1 MENGRVV
8 FACYR
13 TAWLPVRVS
22 HASISNGTGG
32 KTMLERRIKSLV
44 WLATILGLVAF
55 TQASA
60 AEPAS
65 PAVEVKFFLNPP
77 EVLDASHHPNH
88 ALRKAFQVVEEPMM
102 IRMQF
107 LDGPVHE
114 LHKEGW
120 NIRFR
125 KLQGEDHI
133 ELTFKRRYPVD
144 GHLATALAKAASQGF
159 DAAEN
164 DYEPELEWG
173 YQKQTLTFANEKR
186 AGDATMQDLN
196 LPAAEE
202 AQKFAT
208 GKKMSDKLRHWKKEG
223 WAQGILASAR
233 VYGPVEGWRWRGRHP
248 EVDDKIAI
256 EVWALPAANG
266 TGTEPIVE
274 ISFKEKKNHATAT
287 AKREKLLKFLEK
299 NGWLLKEDV
308 LKTELILT
316 RSSQANR

>member
-1 MENGRVV
+1 MV
-8 FACYR
+8 
-13 TAWLPVRVS
+13 
-22 HASISNGTGG
+22 
-32 KTMLERRIKSLV
+32 ERRIKSLV
-44 WLATILGLVAF
+44 LLATVLGLVAF

-65 PAVEVKFFLNPP
+65 PAVEVKFFLSPP
-77 EVLDASHHPNH
+77 AVLDASYRPNH
-88 ALRKAFQVVEEPMM
+88 ALRKAFEVVEEPVT

-107 LDGPVHE
+107 LDGPGHE

-120 NIRFR
+120 HVRFR

-133 ELTFKRRYPVD
+133 ELTFKRRYRVD
-144 GHLATALAKAASQGF
+144 DHLATALAKAASEGF

-173 YQKQTLTFANEKR
+173 YHQQTLTFANEKQ
-186 AGDATMQDLN
+186 AGDTTMQDLN
-196 LPAAEE
+196 LPSAEE
-202 AQKFAT
+202 AQKLAT
-208 GKKMSDKLRHWKKEG
+208 GKKMPGKLRHWQEDG

-233 VYGPVEGWRWRGRHP
+233 VYGAVEGWRWRGRHT
-248 EVDDKIAI
+248 EIDDKIAI

-266 TGTEPIVE
+266 TGTEPMVE
-274 ISFKEKKNHATAT
+274 MSFKEKKNDAKTS
-287 AKREKLLKFLEK
+287 AKREKLRNFLEK

-316 RSSQANR
+316 RSRQPTR